1 MFNQLED
8 LCKTKWNFQIRIKML
23 KTWLVLMHNHWH
35 KTQLLKKISHC
46 GDAG

>member
-8 LCKTKWNFQIRIKML
+8 LCKTKWNSQIRIKML
-23 KTWLVLMHNHWH
+23 KTWLALMHNHWH
-35 KTQLLKKISHC
+35 KTQLLKHIWHC